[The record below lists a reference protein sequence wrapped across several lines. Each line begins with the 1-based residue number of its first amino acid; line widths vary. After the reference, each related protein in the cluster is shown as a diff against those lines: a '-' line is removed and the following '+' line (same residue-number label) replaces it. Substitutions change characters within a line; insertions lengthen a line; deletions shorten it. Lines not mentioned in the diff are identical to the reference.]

1 MTIAEATKEIYAV
14 IKASTETE
22 LELTP
27 DTLLFQDMELS
38 SVEAMLLL
46 ADLEDQFRI
55 AIPVS
60 SLRNI
65 QTVGDLC
72 QTVLQILTQGSV
84 SP

>member
-1 MTIAEATKEIYAV
+1 MTIAEATKVIYAV

-27 DTLLFQDMELS
+27 DTLLFQDMALS

-46 ADLEDQFRI
+46 ADLEEQFRI

-65 QTVGDLC
+65 QTVDDLC
-72 QTVLQILTQGSV
+72 QTVLHILAQDAD
-84 SP
+84 